1 MAREVEDDHETRGV
15 NANMGYLQRAVQ
27 ATVTIW
33 LSLTVVIVAVFGLSE
48 SLRVAGVEGN
58 EDLLITFLVALGLI
72 LLTLSLLPRSV
83 LTLKEER
90 QDGVG
95 HRYIQN
101 VRSALSAI
109 WAIHAAILVVAIGL
123 YAALRAA

>member
-33 LSLTVVIVAVFGLSE
+33 LSLVVVIVAIFGLSE

-58 EDLLITFLVALGLI
+58 EDLLITFLAALGLI
-72 LLTLSLLPRSV
+72 LLALWLLPRSV
-83 LTLKEER
+83 LT
-90 QDGVG
+90 Q
-95 HRYIQN
+95 
-101 VRSALSAI
+101 
-109 WAIHAAILVVAIGL
+109 
-123 YAALRAA
+123 